1 VLPGTVSDLP
11 PTGRRAR
18 TILPKGELVSLYIS
32 YAPLAQDRTLWYL
45 SASRELLQYIR
56 ELILSS
62 QPACYHHIVTEN
74 SQGTKGEKDIHSHS
88 TLLEL
93 LTCIQYPT
101 RAYHCVEHFRLCLL
115 TLAIQVKT
123 WTLLYMDPGMAE
135 AALKLLPVHRSLHM
149 SEAILSNHL
158 TIHTQS
164 QGL

>member
-1 VLPGTVSDLP
+1 M
-11 PTGRRAR
+11 
-18 TILPKGELVSLYIS
+18 SLYIS
-32 YAPLAQDRTLWYL
+32 YAPLAQDRTLWYRA
-45 SASRELLQYIR
+45 ASRELLQYIR

-62 QPACYHHIVTEN
+62 QPTCCDHIVTEN
-74 SQGTKGEKDIHSHS
+74 SQGTRVKKTSIH
-88 TLLEL
+88 TQRLLDL

-135 AALKLLPVHRSLHM
+135 AALKLLRVHRSLHM

-158 TIHTQS
+158 TRHTQS
-164 QGL
+164 RGL